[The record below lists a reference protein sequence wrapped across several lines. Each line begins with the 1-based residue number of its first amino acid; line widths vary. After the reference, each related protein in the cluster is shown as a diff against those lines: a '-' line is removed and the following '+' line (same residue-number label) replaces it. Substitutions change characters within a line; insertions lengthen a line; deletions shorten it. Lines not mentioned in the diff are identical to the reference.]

1 MKYVPNYPDM
11 DNLFPHPKI
20 PNIEPPKY
28 EERKSL
34 YELSESQSAY
44 LEKTSKELH
53 EMAES
58 AKSQA
63 NSAKEIAESSKVQS
77 DIAMKA
83 SNKADIKGWISV
95 IVAIAC
101 AFMEFA
107 VHHSEIIEFV
117 KTLVK

>member
-1 MKYVPNYPDM
+1 MKYVPNHPNTD
-11 DNLFPHPKI
+11 DLFPHYKI
-20 PNIEPPKY
+20 PDIEFPKH
-28 EERKSL
+28 EGEKSL
-34 YELSESQSAY
+34 YELIESQSAY

-53 EMAES
+53 DMAES

-63 NSAKEIAESSKVQS
+63 ESAKEIAESSKVQANTALKTS
-77 DIAMKA
+77 
-83 SNKADIKGWISV
+83 SKADIKGWISV

>member
-20 PNIEPPKY
+20 PNIELPKY
-28 EERKSL
+28 EEGKSPC
-34 YELSESQSAY
+34 ELLESQSAY

-53 EMAES
+53 NMAES

-77 DIAMKA
+77 DIAMKT

-95 IVAIAC
+95 IVAITC

-107 VHHSEIIEFV
+107 VHHSEITEFV